1 MPKKPKVVL
10 DSVVLVS
17 AFLTEGLA
25 SELLTL
31 CAENAELYTA
41 EEILREVRRVLL
53 EKKHIRRRYKYSDTD
68 AEMFISRFQEISIIV
83 EPLPELQV
91 VERDPKDDMIIAC
104 AVGAKADY
112 IISRDTHL
120 LDLKE
125 YKGIQIIPP
134 EDFIHYLRN
143 GNH

>member
-31 CAENAELYTA
+31 CVEDADLYTA
-41 EEILREVRRVLL
+41 KEIMQEVRRVLL
-53 EKKHIRRRYKYSDTD
+53 EREHIRRRYKYSDTD
-68 AEMFISRFQEISIIV
+68 AETFISKFQEISIIV

-91 VERDPKDDMIIAC
+91 VERDPKDDMIIGC
-104 AVGAKADY
+104 ALLAKADY
-112 IISRDTHL
+112 IISRDIHL

-125 YKGIQIIPP
+125 YQGIQIIPP
-134 EDFIHYLRN
+134 EDFIYYFRK
-143 GNH
+143 